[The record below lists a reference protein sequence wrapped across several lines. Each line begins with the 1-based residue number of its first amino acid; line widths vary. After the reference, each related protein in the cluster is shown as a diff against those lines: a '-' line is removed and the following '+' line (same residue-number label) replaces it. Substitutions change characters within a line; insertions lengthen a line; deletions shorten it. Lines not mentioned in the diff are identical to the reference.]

1 MNYIKHTFL
10 GSLLIILSIGNTLE
24 GHAVIKTASDAQYQI
39 RIQQELAQTELN
51 KSKLI
56 QIKIDKLNDEYNN
69 NSKIVEEQAR
79 EAQVNQQSGE
89 TSLIGML
96 ANSKNL
102 GDFLRMSNSVSIL
115 NKSQQI
121 HLDSQKVLLKNLKSQ
136 EEKAKVTYIAANNAM
151 NEAIKE
157 YQTLSTKEQQEF
169 LSRQKLKDYD
179 NVLSS
184 SRLSKVGADSKYSS
198 STEAQKFSRTLESS
212 KIENILNV
220 ADQYIGVPYV
230 WGGTTPSGWDCSGF
244 ISFVYRKA
252 LGIEIGR
259 TTFDQMAS
267 GHSIPYDQAQPGD
280 LLIFDGGTHVG
291 IYIGNNTMINAENPK
306 VGTKIQDLTYWQPD
320 YALTY

>member
-10 GSLLIILSIGNTLE
+10 GSLVIILSIGNTLE

-56 QIKIDKLNDEYNN
+56 QIKIDKLNEEYNN

-136 EEKAKVTYIAANNAM
+136 EEKAKVAYIAANNAI

-184 SRLSKVGADSKYSS
+184 SRLSKVGADSKNSS

-212 KIENILNV
+212 KIENLLNV
-220 ADQYIGVPYV
+220 ANQYIGVPYV
-230 WGGTTPSGWDCSGF
+230 WGGTTPSGWDCSG
-244 ISFVYRKA
+244 
-252 LGIEIGR
+252 
-259 TTFDQMAS
+259 
-267 GHSIPYDQAQPGD
+267 
-280 LLIFDGGTHVG
+280 
-291 IYIGNNTMINAENPK
+291 
-306 VGTKIQDLTYWQPD
+306 
-320 YALTY
+320 